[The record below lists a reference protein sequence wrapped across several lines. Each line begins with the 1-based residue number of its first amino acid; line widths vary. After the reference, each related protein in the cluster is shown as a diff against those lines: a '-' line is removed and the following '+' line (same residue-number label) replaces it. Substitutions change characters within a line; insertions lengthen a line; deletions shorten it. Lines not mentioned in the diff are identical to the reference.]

1 MKKAYLGIDIGSIST
16 KGVIIDEEKNILAGI
31 YLWTEGNPMGA
42 AKKVIAAL
50 GEKIDQN
57 EYKVVAAGTTGSAR
71 KLVGAMCNASI
82 VKNEITAH
90 AVGTTTLHPDVR
102 SLAVTMLAVGRPL
115 HRLVVG
121 GGTVCTRDR
130 HRLPEMIPDFL
141 QQGHKLIVNKDRVT
155 PILAAE
161 LLHRKICGEL
171 SVPVLRIR
179 IGFNR
184 HCYHLPSCPDQPRTR
199 SWHSPP

>member
-82 VKNEITAH
+82 VINEITSH
-90 AVGTTTLHPDVR
+90 AVGSTTLHPDVR
-102 SLAVTMLAVGRPL
+102 TILEM
-115 HRLVVG
+115 G
-121 GGTVCTRDR
+121 GQD
-130 HRLPEMIPDFL
+130 
-141 QQGHKLIVNKDRVT
+141 
-155 PILAAE
+155 
-161 LLHRKICGEL
+161 
-171 SVPVLRIR
+171 S
-179 IGFNR
+179 
-184 HCYHLPSCPDQPRTR
+184 
-199 SWHSPP
+199 

>member
-57 EYKVVAAGTTGSAR
+57 EYQVVAAGTTGSAR

-102 SLAVTMLAVGRPL
+102 TILEIGGQDSKIICVENGVAVDYAMNTLCAAGTGSFLSSQARRLGVEEKNSVRL
-115 HRLVVG
+115 H
-121 GGTVCTRDR
+121 
-130 HRLPEMIPDFL
+130 
-141 QQGHKLIVNKDRVT
+141 
-155 PILAAE
+155 LAAKILHQ
-161 LLHRKICGEL
+161 LLPVVRYLRNLIWYTKFRWDTKKKISL
-171 SVPVLRIR
+171 PV
-179 IGFNR
+179 
-184 HCYHLPSCPDQPRTR
+184 CAMP
-199 SWHSPP
+199 

>member
-71 KLVGAMCNASI
+71 KLVGAMCNASHC
-82 VKNEITAH
+82 KKM
-90 AVGTTTLHPDVR
+90 R
-102 SLAVTMLAVGRPL
+102 SRHTQLEPQP
-115 HRLVVG
+115 
-121 GGTVCTRDR
+121 CTRMSAPSLRSVDR
-130 HRLPEMIPDFL
+130 IP
-141 QQGHKLIVNKDRVT
+141 RS
-155 PILAAE
+155 
-161 LLHRKICGEL
+161 
-171 SVPVLRIR
+171 SVWKTVSLWIMP
-179 IGFNR
+179 
-184 HCYHLPSCPDQPRTR
+184 
-199 SWHSPP
+199 

>member
-90 AVGTTTLHPDVR
+90 AVGTLSLIHIYISFRSFPGNNSSVR
-102 SLAVTMLAVGRPL
+102 SCAFLILVSLSIFFCFIPYL
-115 HRLVVG
+115 HA
-121 GGTVCTRDR
+121 
-130 HRLPEMIPDFL
+130 F
-141 QQGHKLIVNKDRVT
+141 
-155 PILAAE
+155 A
-161 LLHRKICGEL
+161 L
-171 SVPVLRIR
+171 SA
-179 IGFNR
+179 
-184 HCYHLPSCPDQPRTR
+184 
-199 SWHSPP
+199 

>member
-50 GEKIDQN
+50 GKKIDQN

-82 VKNEITAH
+82 VKNEITA
-90 AVGTTTLHPDVR
+90 P
-102 SLAVTMLAVGRPL
+102 P
-115 HRLVVG
+115 
-121 GGTVCTRDR
+121 CTRMSAPSLRSVDR
-130 HRLPEMIPDFL
+130 IPRSSVWKTVLP
-141 QQGHKLIVNKDRVT
+141 
-155 PILAAE
+155 
-161 LLHRKICGEL
+161 
-171 SVPVLRIR
+171 
-179 IGFNR
+179 
-184 HCYHLPSCPDQPRTR
+184 
-199 SWHSPP
+199 

>member
-57 EYKVVAAGTTGSAR
+57 EYQVVAAGTTGSAR

-102 SLAVTMLAVGRPL
+102 TILEIGGQDSKIICVENGVAAVSYTHLRAHETDSYLVC
-115 HRLVVG
+115 RL
-121 GGTVCTRDR
+121 
-130 HRLPEMIPDFL
+130 
-141 QQGHKLIVNKDRVT
+141 
-155 PILAAE
+155 
-161 LLHRKICGEL
+161 LLEKKKKKRQTQ
-171 SVPVLRIR
+171 
-179 IGFNR
+179 NR
-184 HCYHLPSCPDQPRTR
+184 T
-199 SWHSPP
+199 

>member
-50 GEKIDQN
+50 GKKIDQN
-57 EYKVVAAGTTGSAR
+57 EYQVVAAGTTGSAR

-90 AVGTTTLHPDVR
+90 AVGTTTLTR
-102 SLAVTMLAVGRPL
+102 MSALSLKSVDRIPKSSVWK
-115 HRLVVG
+115 
-121 GGTVCTRDR
+121 TV
-130 HRLPEMIPDFL
+130 LP
-141 QQGHKLIVNKDRVT
+141 
-155 PILAAE
+155 
-161 LLHRKICGEL
+161 
-171 SVPVLRIR
+171 
-179 IGFNR
+179 
-184 HCYHLPSCPDQPRTR
+184 
-199 SWHSPP
+199 